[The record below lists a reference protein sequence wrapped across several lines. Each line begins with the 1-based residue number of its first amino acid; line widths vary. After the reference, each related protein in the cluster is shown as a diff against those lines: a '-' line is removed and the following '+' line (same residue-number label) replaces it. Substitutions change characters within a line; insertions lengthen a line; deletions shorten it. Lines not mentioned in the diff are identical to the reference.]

1 LILEAVP
8 YLRVRDMA
16 QSLSFYCDG
25 LGFEATQLLKDA
37 KGPFFARLEQSGVAL
52 MISNRPSRYLPD
64 HRIEPHDQHEGDE
77 DDHFHTIGAAHDAE
91 LNFVTFLYVADVD
104 ATHAALLSRGVKP
117 VDAPADTPLGLRW
130 FSVRDPDGYYY
141 TYAQRRA

>member
-1 LILEAVP
+1 LILESVP

-16 QSLSFYCDG
+16 QSLAFYGDG
-25 LGFEATQLLKDA
+25 LGFEVKQLLKDA
-37 KGPFFARLEQSGVAL
+37 KGPFFARLECDGQAL

-64 HRIEPHDQHEGDE
+64 RHIEPHADHEGDE
-77 DDHFHTIGAAHDAE
+77 DDHFHPIGAAHDAE

-104 ATHAALLSRGVKP
+104 AVYETLTSRGVKTI
-117 VDAPADTPLGLRW
+117 DAPADTPLGLRW